1 MTVALS
7 SDFLTA
13 LSNLERK
20 EQKRVR
26 EFVELFRISPEH
38 PGTNLEKIEAAR
50 DRNLLS
56 ARINEAY
63 RAIICRPEPNTY
75 ILLWVDHH
83 DEAYRWAER
92 KKLVVNPSTGSLQ
105 IWHVEQPTTPAKVA
119 AAVVESS
126 APPALFAQVKD
137 KHLLNFGIPEPLIS
151 EVRSITTEKQLEEMS
166 ALLPKEA
173 YEALFFLQMGLSV
186 EEVFRELATPELPVP
201 NPAPT
206 FTEALTHPDSLR
218 RFYVVPDDEHLQAL
232 LNMPLEHW
240 RIYLHPKQRSFS
252 ELKANGPVRVLGGA
266 GTGKTVVAMHRARY
280 LLENVFTQPTER
292 ILFTTFTRN
301 LAVDIN
307 EDIRKIVSPKHL
319 ARIDVENLDGWVS
332 NFLRSRKYNQQ
343 ALYADPDELDDLF
356 KYALTSRHTSLN
368 FPDSFYRSEW
378 EQVIQPENIRT
389 EADYLRAPRLG
400 RGTRLSR
407 EQRKLV
413 WHVFAEY
420 RAKLE
425 EEGRKEFIDLQREAC
440 ELLTKEKIQP
450 YAAVIVDETQD
461 FSPQALRLIRA
472 LAQPGP
478 NDLFLVGDSHQ
489 RIYRQKASLGK
500 CGIDIRG
507 RGKKL
512 RLNYRTTEETRRFA
526 LSILEGKPFD
536 DLDGG
541 SDDLKIELSLTHGL
555 KPSVH
560 SFTSA
565 SSEQAFVS
573 NQIRALVDQ
582 GVSLSSICVVAR
594 TRKLLERIQPWLERD
609 GLATYTIKRD
619 QADLRSKEGIR
630 FATMH
635 RIKGLEFEHVFLV
648 AAEEDVIPLR
658 RSIDSAEDPA
668 AKRQL
673 DISER
678 SLLYVALTRAQ
689 KSATISGIGAL
700 SPYLPPTTPE

>member
-7 SDFLTA
+7 NDFLA
-13 LSNLERK
+13 AFSNLERK

-26 EFVELFRISPEH
+26 EFVELFRTSPEH
-38 PGTNLEKIEAAR
+38 PGSNLEKIESAR

-56 ARINEAY
+56 ARINDAY
-63 RAIICRPEPNTY
+63 RAVICRPEPSTY

-92 KKLVVNPSTGSLQ
+92 KKVVVNPNTGALQ
-105 IWHVEQPTTPAKVA
+105 IWNVEEGKPVVD
-119 AAVVESS
+119 AVSGPVS
-126 APPALFAQVKD
+126 PIGLFAEVKD
-137 KHLLNFGIPEPLIS
+137 KHLLQFGIPEPLLPK
-151 EVRSITTEKQLEEMS
+151 VRAIVAEHQLEEMAS
-166 ALLPKEA
+166 LLPREA

-186 EEVFRELATPELPVP
+186 DDVFRELARVEEA
-201 NPAPT
+201 APIDT
-206 FTEALTHPDSLR
+206 TSFGTALEHPDSLR

-240 RIYLHPKQRSFS
+240 RVYLHPKQRSFA

-280 LLENVFTQPTER
+280 LLENIFTQADQR
-292 ILFTTFTRN
+292 ILFTTFTKN
-301 LAVDIN
+301 LAIDIN
-307 EDIRKIVSPKHL
+307 EDLRKIVPAKHL
-319 ARIDVENLDGWVS
+319 SRIDVENLDSWVS
-332 NFLRSRKYNQQ
+332 NFLRSRNYRQQ
-343 ALYADPDELDDLF
+343 ALYADPDELDEF
-356 KYALTSRHTSLN
+356 FRSALLVRDASLN
-368 FPDSFYRSEW
+368 FPDTFYRSEW

-389 EADYLRAPRLG
+389 EIEYLRAPRLG

-413 WHVFAEY
+413 WSVFAEY
-420 RAKLE
+420 RVLLE
-425 EEGRKEFIDLQREAC
+425 ENGRKEFIDLQREAC
-440 ELLTKEKIQP
+440 ELLSAENTRP

-526 LSILEGKPFD
+526 LAVLEDKPFD

-541 SDDLKIELSLTHGL
+541 ADDLKIELSLTHGM
-555 KPSVH
+555 KPTVH
-560 SFTSA
+560 SFPSL
-565 SSEQAFVS
+565 SSEQVFLLS
-573 NQIRALVDQ
+573 EIRQLIDS
-582 GVSLSSICVVAR
+582 GVAPSSICVVAR
-594 TRKLLERIQPWLERD
+594 TGKLLERYQPWIERD
-609 GLATYTIKRD
+609 GLETYTIKRT
-619 QADLRSKEGIR
+619 QPDLRSKEGIR

-635 RIKGLEFEHVFLV
+635 RIKGLEFEHVFVV
-648 AAEEDVIPLR
+648 AAERDVIPLQT
-658 RSIDSAEDPA
+658 SLQNAEDPA
-668 AKRQL
+668 ARRQL
-673 DISER
+673 DVSER

-689 KSATISGIGAL
+689 RSATVSGIGEL
-700 SPYLPPTTPE
+700 SPYLAKGKQH

>member
-7 SDFLTA
+7 NDFLTA
-13 LSNLERK
+13 FSNLERK

-26 EFVELFRISPEH
+26 EFVELFRLSPEH
-38 PGTNLEKIEAAR
+38 PGSNLEKIEAAR

-63 RAIICRPEPNTY
+63 RAVICRPEPNTY

-92 KKLVVNPSTGSLQ
+92 KKVVVNPNTGALQ
-105 IWHVEQPTTPAKVA
+105 IWNVEENQA
-119 AAVVESS
+119 AAPAVS
-126 APPALFAQVKD
+126 AAASPIGLFAEIKD
-137 KHLLNFGIPEPLIS
+137 KHLLQFGVPEPLLA
-151 EVRSITTEKQLEEMS
+151 EVRAVTTERQLDEMAS
-166 ALLPKEA
+166 TLPREA

-186 EEVFRELATPELPVP
+186 EEVFRELAQVED
-201 NPAPT
+201 PAPVDT
-206 FTEALTHPDSLR
+206 SSFTNALDHPDSLR
-218 RFYVVPDDEHLQAL
+218 RFYVVPDDEQLQAL
-232 LNMPLEHW
+232 LNMPLDHW
-240 RIYLHPKQRSFS
+240 RVYLHPKQRNFA

-266 GTGKTVVAMHRARY
+266 GTGKTVVAMHRARH
-280 LLENVFTQPTER
+280 LLESVFTAPDQR
-292 ILFTTFTRN
+292 ILFTTFTKN

-319 ARIDVENLDGWVS
+319 SRIDVENLDSWVAT
-332 NFLRSRKYNQQ
+332 FLRSRNYRQQ
-343 ALYADPDELDDLF
+343 ALYADPDELDEYF
-356 KYALTSRHTSLN
+356 RSALLVSDSSLN
-368 FPDSFYRSEW
+368 LPAAFYRSEW
-378 EQVIQPENIRT
+378 EQVIQPENIRS
-389 EADYLRAPRLG
+389 ESDYLKAPRLG

-407 EQRKLV
+407 DQRKLV
-413 WHVFAEY
+413 WRVFAEY
-420 RAKLE
+420 RAILE
-425 EEGRKEFIDLQREAC
+425 EQGRKEFIDLQREAC
-440 ELLTKEKIQP
+440 ELLTKENVHP

-526 LSILEGKPFD
+526 LAILEDKPFD

-541 SDDLKIELSLTHGL
+541 ADDLKIELSLTHGL

-560 SFTSA
+560 SFTSL
-565 SSEQAFVS
+565 SSEQAFLLA
-573 NQIRALVDQ
+573 QIQNLIAS
-582 GVSLSSICVVAR
+582 GVAASSICVVAR
-594 TRKLLERIQPWLERD
+594 TRKLLERYQPWIERD
-609 GLATYTIKRD
+609 GLATYTIKRTQPD
-619 QADLRSKEGIR
+619 QRTKDGIR

-648 AAEEDVIPLR
+648 AAERDVIPFQTSL
-658 RSIDSAEDPA
+658 DSAEDPA
-668 AKRQL
+668 ARRQL
-673 DISER
+673 DVSER

-689 KSATISGIGAL
+689 RSATISGIGAL
-700 SPYLPPTTPE
+700 SPYLPQP

>member
-7 SDFLTA
+7 NDFLTA
-13 LSNLERK
+13 FSNLERK

-26 EFVELFRISPEH
+26 EFVELFLLSPKH
-38 PGTNLEKIEAAR
+38 PGSNLEKIEAAR

-63 RAIICRPEPNTY
+63 RAVICRPEPDTY

-92 KKLVVNPSTGSLQ
+92 KKVVVNPNTGALQ
-105 IWHVEQPTTPAKVA
+105 IWNVEENQAAA
-119 AAVVESS
+119 AAVS
-126 APPALFAQVKD
+126 ALASPVGLFAEIKD
-137 KHLLNFGIPEPLIS
+137 KHLLQFGVPEPLLT
-151 EVRSITTEKQLEEMS
+151 EVRAVTTERQLEEM
-166 ALLPKEA
+166 AAILPREA

-186 EEVFRELATPELPVP
+186 EEVFRELAQVED
-201 NPAPT
+201 PAPVDT
-206 FTEALTHPDSLR
+206 SSFTNALDHPDSLR
-218 RFYVVPDDEHLQAL
+218 RFYVVPDDEQLQAL
-232 LNMPLEHW
+232 LNMPLDHW
-240 RIYLHPKQRSFS
+240 RVYLHPKQRNFA

-266 GTGKTVVAMHRARY
+266 GTGKTVVAMHRARH
-280 LLENVFTQPTER
+280 LLETVFTAPDQR
-292 ILFTTFTRN
+292 ILFTTFTKN

-319 ARIDVENLDGWVS
+319 SRIDVENLDSWVAT
-332 NFLRSRKYNQQ
+332 FLRSRNYRQQ
-343 ALYADPDELDDLF
+343 ALYADPDELDEYF
-356 KYALTSRHTSLN
+356 RSALLVSDSSLN
-368 FPDSFYRSEW
+368 LPAAFYRSEW
-378 EQVIQPENIRT
+378 EQVIQPENIRS
-389 EADYLRAPRLG
+389 ESDYLKAPRLG

-407 EQRKLV
+407 DQRKLV
-413 WHVFAEY
+413 WRVFAEY
-420 RAKLE
+420 RAILE
-425 EEGRKEFIDLQREAC
+425 EQGRKEFIDLQREAC
-440 ELLTKEKIQP
+440 ELLTKENVHP

-526 LSILEGKPFD
+526 LAILEDKPFD

-541 SDDLKIELSLTHGL
+541 ADDLKIELSLTHGL

-560 SFTSA
+560 SFTSL
-565 SSEQAFVS
+565 SSEQAFLLA
-573 NQIRALVDQ
+573 QIQNLIAS
-582 GVSLSSICVVAR
+582 GVAASSICVVAR
-594 TRKLLERIQPWLERD
+594 TRKLLERYQPWIERD
-609 GLATYTIKRD
+609 GLATYTIKRTQPD
-619 QADLRSKEGIR
+619 QRMKDGIR

-648 AAEEDVIPLR
+648 AAERDVIPFRTSL
-658 RSIDSAEDPA
+658 DSAEDPA
-668 AKRQL
+668 ARRQL
-673 DISER
+673 DVSER

-689 KSATISGIGAL
+689 RSATISGIGAL
-700 SPYLPPTTPE
+700 SPYLPEASV